1 VRGFNGLQENILNNL
16 YHFLPLQNATE
27 TIAKSLLNLLY
38 IKKLQSTESIKM
50 CTDLF
55 NEYAFKTVSATQSPE
70 KILIK

>member
-55 NEYAFKTVSATQSPE
+55 SEYAFIIVSATQPPE
-70 KILIK
+70 RILIK